1 MQPVVESIAS
11 AVSHVTVEGMNR
23 ARYNTTSSNVLSALR
38 SVLDQSTFMMSQ
50 HVLPAKSGVPIPVFT
65 SVDAQDKDDNG
76 QGEINRDTQEE
87 NSDTQEEHSA
97 AIDTVNERPVTV
109 NEVNLVDPVTVHHHA
124 QNAKFRR
131 HKDMADVVLPPK
143 KQKHRPTEE

>member
-1 MQPVVESIAS
+1 MFESIAS

-23 ARYNTTSSNVLSALR
+23 TRYNATSSNVLSALR

-50 HVLPAKSGVPIPVFT
+50 HVLPAKSGVPIPVLT
-65 SVDAQDKDDNG
+65 SIDAQDKDGIG

-97 AIDTVNERPVTV
+97 PAILSTRDRS
-109 NEVNLVDPVTVHHHA
+109 
-124 QNAKFRR
+124 R
-131 HKDMADVVLPPK
+131 
-143 KQKHRPTEE
+143 